1 MDNLG
6 RTFKHSLS
14 NESSL
19 SFKMIQTMSK
29 KVRRKEGDK
38 NIGQLL
44 IKKIPLFDNFIQVN
58 LISS

>member
-1 MDNLG
+1 
-6 RTFKHSLS
+6 
-14 NESSL
+14 
-19 SFKMIQTMSK
+19 MSK